1 MLILYETMTGNVK
14 RFLNKVGLEHQPI
27 DRQSHIDEPFI
38 LVTNTI
44 GFGQP
49 PESVTEFLSYNGHF
63 IRAVAASGNRNWGP
77 NFAHS
82 ADVIS
87 AKYNVP
93 ILYKFELGGTLQ
105 DVMTFRERVNAF
117 DRSNDKVAH

>member
-1 MLILYETMTGNVK
+1 MLILFETMTGNVK
-14 RFLNKVGLEHQPI
+14 RFLNKVGLEHQHI
-27 DRQSHIDEPFI
+27 DSQPQIDEPFI

-49 PESVTEFLSYNGHF
+49 PESVTEFLSNKGHL
-63 IRAVAASGNRNWGP
+63 IRGVAASGNRNWGP

-93 ILYKFELGGTLQ
+93 ILFKFELGGTSQ
-105 DVMTFRERVNAF
+105 DVITFRERVNAF